1 MTEMI
6 TTGTW
11 IVDEAKH
18 DAFVEAWSAF
28 AAWASSME
36 GAGTLRLGRDG
47 PGSNRFVSFGP
58 WASAEQV
65 HAWKSSPEFRERMA
79 RVLQHVDEFVPIEL
93 DVVAA
98 AAAGTITVPPAT
110 PAR

>member
-18 DAFVEAWSAF
+18 DAFVDAWSAF
-28 AAWASSME
+28 AAWASSMD
-36 GAGTLRLGRDG
+36 GAGTLRLGRDASD
-47 PGSNRFVSFGP
+47 PNRFVSFAP
-58 WASAEQV
+58 WSSVDQV

-79 RVLQHVDEFVPIEL
+79 RVLQYVDEFAPIEL

-98 AAAGTITVPPAT
+98 AAGGRLTVPIAPT
-110 PAR
+110 P